1 MGLIA
6 IRQNRQFRVIFFI
19 VITVLKMHV
28 NAMIEKLIN
37 TWHACIMTYK
47 RDCLIVIGLTTRDH
61 YYS

>member
-28 NAMIEKLIN
+28 NAMIEKLIQ
-37 TWHACIMTYK
+37 HMARMYH
-47 RDCLIVIGLTTRDH
+47 DVQA
-61 YYS
+61 